1 MTRDASASIA
11 TPALDDVDHVVD
23 PRESG
28 RNTVHHLSLRRLPL
42 EIRKAA
48 AVMAIAVVMTSTFAA
63 AYTVALG
70 RPAPRELPIGV
81 VGPVAVTAPI
91 VAGMQQG
98 RHEFNVRTYPSR
110 EAAVAAVDRQT
121 ITAVIDGTVAPPQLL
136 LSSASSS
143 SAARVLTQL
152 DEPAPGRY
160 LLPITDLHPLP
171 PSDPSGLATFY
182 VTIAA
187 TILGFVTMFQLRANV
202 KTLTLRGWLICV
214 GALSVIGGAALTVVA
229 GPVLGALNTRFP
241 EVWLLISMQIAIA
254 ALFNSTML
262 VLIHRW
268 AIIPT
273 WGVFILL
280 GNTSSGGAVSASL
293 LPQPF
298 AFLNHALPSGAA
310 VTAIHTATYFPH
322 DQRALPFVVLAAW
335 FSVTLVALVT
345 CSRALG
351 RSPAEG

>member
-1 MTRDASASIA
+1 MRTAP
-11 TPALDDVDHVVD
+11 PAADDLDDWPGPAQPAMH
-23 PRESG
+23 R
-28 RNTVHHLSLRRLPL
+28 LSIRRVPL

-81 VGPVAVTAPI
+81 VGPASVTTPI
-91 VAGMQQG
+91 VAGMQQS
-98 RHEFNVRTYPSR
+98 RHEFDVHSYPSR
-110 EAAVAAVDRQT
+110 QAAVAAVDRQT
-121 ITAVIDGTVAPPQLL
+121 ITAVIDATAAPPQLL
-136 LSSASSS
+136 LSSASGSS
-143 SAARVLTQL
+143 SARVLTQL

-171 PSDPSGLATFY
+171 ASDPSGLATFY

-202 KTLTLRGWLICV
+202 KTLSLRGWLTCV
-214 GALSVIGGAALTVVA
+214 GVLAVVGGAALAVVA
-229 GPVLGALNTRFP
+229 GPVLGALSTRFP
-241 EVWLLISMQIAIA
+241 ELWLALALQIAIA

-298 AFLNHALPSGAA
+298 ALLNHALPSGAT

-322 DQRALPFVVLAAW
+322 NQRVLPFVVLAVW
-335 FSVTLVALVT
+335 FSITLAALVT
-345 CSRALG
+345 CSRALH

>member
-1 MTRDASASIA
+1 
-11 TPALDDVDHVVD
+11 
-23 PRESG
+23 
-28 RNTVHHLSLRRLPL
+28 
-42 EIRKAA
+42 
-48 AVMAIAVVMTSTFAA
+48 MAIAVVMTSTFAA

-70 RPAPRELPIGV
+70 RPAPREP
-81 VGPVAVTAPI
+81 AHRRRR
-91 VAGMQQG
+91 AGRGHCAHRGRNAAG

-110 EAAVAAVDRQT
+110 EAAIAAVDRQT
-121 ITAVIDGTVAPPQLL
+121 ITAVIDGTAAPPQLL

-241 EVWLLISMQIAIA
+241 EVVADLDADCRCGAVQFDHA
-254 ALFNSTML
+254 
-262 VLIHRW
+262 
-268 AIIPT
+268 
-273 WGVFILL
+273 GVDPSVGDHPDL
-280 GNTSSGGAVSASL
+280 GRVHSAGQHVVGGARFRRHSCRSRSRSSTT
-293 LPQPF
+293 PCR
-298 AFLNHALPSGAA
+298 AA
-310 VTAIHTATYFPH
+310 P
-322 DQRALPFVVLAAW
+322 
-335 FSVTLVALVT
+335 
-345 CSRALG
+345 
-351 RSPAEG
+351 RSPPSTRRPTFRMISAHYRSSFWRRSFRSRWSPW

>member
-1 MTRDASASIA
+1 MTRQASLDTA
-11 TPALDDVDHVVD
+11 TPSARGFGEGGD
-23 PRESG
+23 ESPAAAS
-28 RNTVHHLSLRRLPL
+28 RLSLRRIPL

-48 AVMAIAVVMTSTFAA
+48 AVMAIALVMTSTFAA

-70 RPAPRELPIGV
+70 RPAPRQLPIGV
-81 VGPVAVTAPI
+81 VGPASVTGPI

-98 RHEFNVRTYPSR
+98 RHEFEVRTYPSR
-110 EAAVAAVDRQT
+110 EAAIAAVDRQT
-121 ITAVIDGTVAPPQLL
+121 ITAVVDATATPPQLL
-136 LSSASSS
+136 LSSASGA
-143 SAARVLTQL
+143 SAVRVLTQL

-160 LLPITDLHPLP
+160 LLPIQDLHPLP

-202 KTLTLRGWLICV
+202 KTLTLRRWLGCV
-214 GALSVIGGAALTVVA
+214 AILAVAGGAALASVA
-229 GPVLGALNTRFP
+229 GPMLGALHTPFA
-241 EVWLLISMQIAIA
+241 ELWLLISLQVAIA

-298 AFLNHALPSGAA
+298 AVLNHALASGAT
-310 VTAIHTATYFPH
+310 VSAIHTATYFPH
-322 DQRALPFVVLAAW
+322 NQRVLPFIVLAAW
-335 FSVTLVALVT
+335 FSVTLIGLVT
-345 CSRALG
+345 CSHALG
-351 RSPAEG
+351 RSPAE